1 MPNPMKMDPSLV
13 EVLVSAHYEGLYRF
27 ALSLARNEAEAAD
40 LTQQTYYQLATKG
53 GQIRDLGGAKSWL
66 FTTLRREFFA
76 MRRQSGR
83 YLPIDEQEQEMIAAP
98 DDVEVTA
105 LANADAELVFEALS
119 LVTEVFRIP
128 LALFYLEDLSY
139 REIAAILEVPVGT
152 VMSRLSRGKRELHTR
167 LSAAMDRGE
176 LPLNVVPLKRG
187 TAS

>member
-13 EVLVSAHYEGLYRF
+13 EELVSAHYEGLYRF

-40 LTQQTYYQLATKG
+40 LT
-53 GQIRDLGGAKSWL
+53 
-66 FTTLRREFFA
+66 
-76 MRRQSGR
+76 
-83 YLPIDEQEQEMIAAP
+83 IDEQEQEMIAAP

-119 LVTEVFRIP
+119 LVTEIFRIP

>member
-1 MPNPMKMDPSLV
+1 
-13 EVLVSAHYEGLYRF
+13 
-27 ALSLARNEAEAAD
+27 
-40 LTQQTYYQLATKG
+40 
-53 GQIRDLGGAKSWL
+53 
-66 FTTLRREFFA
+66 
-76 MRRQSGR
+76 
-83 YLPIDEQEQEMIAAP
+83 MIAAP